1 MKTFQ
6 FNKLVRDKI
15 PTAIKSRGGIVAAR
29 KLNQKEYVKEL
40 IKKLNEETSELGR
53 NLPPTEVTEE
63 LADIIEVVSAIQ
75 KVFKISDSELQSIRQ
90 KKNLK
95 NGAFDKRLF
104 IDRIK
109 VSDNDPWINHYR
121 KNSNRYPEIKS
132 KR

>member
-40 IKKLNEETSELGR
+40 IKKLSEETSELGR
-53 NLPPTEVTEE
+53 NLPPTEVAEE
-63 LADIIEVVSAIQ
+63 LADIIEVVTALQ
-75 KVFKISDSELQSIRQ
+75 KVFKVSDSKLQSIRQ

-104 IDRIK
+104 IDSIK

-121 KNSNRYPEIKS
+121 QNSNRYPEIKN

>member
-15 PTAIKSRGGIVAAR
+15 PTAIKSRGGIVIVR

-40 IKKLNEETSELGR
+40 VKKLNEEAIELKP
-53 NLPPTEVTEE
+53 NLPSKQAAEE
-63 LADIIEVVSAIQ
+63 LIDIAEVVAALQ
-75 KVFKISDSELQSIRQ
+75 TVFKISDSKLQSIRQ

-104 IDRIK
+104 IDSVK

-121 KNSNRYPEIKS
+121 QNSNRYPEIKS
-132 KR
+132 RR

>member
-29 KLNQKEYVKEL
+29 QLSQKEYVKEL
-40 IKKLNEETSELGR
+40 IKKLNEETSELEQ
-53 NLPPTEVTEE
+53 NLPPTEVEEE
-63 LADIIEVVSAIQ
+63 LADIVEVVTALQ
-75 KVFKISDSELQSIRQ
+75 KALKISDFKLRSIRQ

-95 NGAFDKRLF
+95 NGSFDKRLF
-104 IDRIK
+104 INSIK

-121 KNSNRYPEIKS
+121 KKSNRYPEIKS

>member
-29 KLNQKEYVKEL
+29 KLNQKEYLKEL

-53 NLPPTEVTEE
+53 NLPPTEVAEE
-63 LADIIEVVSAIQ
+63 LADITEVVTALQ
-75 KVFKISDSELQSIRQ
+75 KVFKISDSKLQSIRQ
-90 KKNLK
+90 KKSLK

-104 IDRIK
+104 IDSIK